1 MSATRTSVGAAAV
14 TARSG
19 TTGSTRAHSRPRFDA
34 HPLRI
39 ALLCPVWFP
48 VPPPSY
54 GGIEAVVAL
63 LAESLTHAGHD
74 VTVFASGDSRTHA
87 TLSWVYLEAPSDH
100 LGDPLIELRHVLS
113 CYERADEF
121 DVVSDHTG
129 PMAAALGQLSA
140 PPVVHTVHGPLDGEL
155 GEAYEQIARV
165 SPRVG
170 LISLSRNQRRPHPS
184 LPWLANC
191 PNAIDPSLFSWSR
204 TRGDYLAF
212 LGRMG
217 PDKGCH
223 HAIAAAQA
231 TGLPL
236 KIAAKCREPAE
247 RAYFAERIEP
257 HLGGTIEYVGELG
270 HIEKVALLRNAK
282 ATLFPIDWEEPF
294 GLVMIESL
302 ACGTPVVAI
311 RRGSVPEVVE
321 HGRTGIIVDDHD
333 QLPEAIAEVDRID
346 PAECRRAAE
355 ERFSPGVLVANYL
368 RAFRA
373 AIEAAVPSS
382 VAALIP
388 IGAEIEQPAAS
399 TAAGGDQRLRR
410 EARLASS
417 QPFPSQRRPARVAN
431 TVGSS

>member
-1 MSATRTSVGAAAV
+1 MTATRTRRGGAAV
-14 TARSG
+14 DARTVSP
-19 TTGSTRAHSRPRFDA
+19 GSTCAYGCPPREA

-48 VPPPSY
+48 VPPPRY

-63 LAESLTHAGHD
+63 LAEGLAHAGHD
-74 VTVFASGDSRTHA
+74 VTVFASGDSGTPA
-87 TLSWVYLEAPSDH
+87 KLSWIYPEAPSDR

-129 PMAAALGQLSA
+129 PFAAALGQLSA
-140 PPVVHTVHGPLDGEL
+140 APVVHTVHGPLDGEL

-165 SPRVG
+165 SPGVK
-170 LISLSRNQRRPHPS
+170 LVSLSRSQRRPHAG
-184 LPWLANC
+184 LPWVANC
-191 PNAIDPSLFSWSR
+191 PNAVDLSLFSWSR
-204 TRGDYLAF
+204 VRGDYLAF

-247 RAYFAERIEP
+247 RAYFAECVEP
-257 HLGGTIEYVGELG
+257 HLGGTIEYLGELG
-270 HIEKVALLRNAK
+270 HAAKVELLRNAR

-302 ACGTPVVAI
+302 ACGTPVVAV
-311 RRGSVPEVVE
+311 RRGSVPEVLE
-321 HGRTGIIVDDHD
+321 HGRTGIVVEDHD
-333 QLPEAIAEVDRID
+333 ELPAAIAEVDRIAR
-346 PAECRRAAE
+346 AECRRAAE
-355 ERFSPGVLVANYL
+355 ERFSPAVLVANYL
-368 RAFRA
+368 RALRA
-373 AIEAAVPSS
+373 AIELADGSASCNPAPTSAVS
-382 VAALIP
+382 
-388 IGAEIEQPAAS
+388 
-399 TAAGGDQRLRR
+399 AGH
-410 EARLASS
+410 A
-417 QPFPSQRRPARVAN
+417 
-431 TVGSS
+431 

>member
-1 MSATRTSVGAAAV
+1 MTATRTPRGGGAVDAQAA
-14 TARSG
+14 SP
-19 TTGSTRAHSRPRFDA
+19 GSTRAHRGPRREA

-39 ALLCPVWFP
+39 GLLCPVWFP
-48 VPPPSY
+48 VPPPRY

-63 LAESLTHAGHD
+63 LAEGLVQAGHD
-74 VTVFASGDSRTHA
+74 VTVFGSGDSRTHA
-87 TLSWVYLEAPSDH
+87 TLSWIYPEAPSDR

-129 PMAAALGQLSA
+129 PFAAALGQLSA
-140 PPVVHTVHGPLDGEL
+140 TPVVHTVHGPLDGEL
-155 GEAYEQIARV
+155 GEAYEQIGRV

-170 LISLSRNQRRPHPS
+170 LISLSRSQRRPHPS
-184 LPWLANC
+184 LPWVANC

-204 TRGDYLAF
+204 ARGDYLAF

-231 TGLPL
+231 SGLPL

-247 RAYFAERIEP
+247 RAYFAECVEP
-257 HLGGTIEYVGELG
+257 HLGARIEYVGELG
-270 HIEKVALLRNAK
+270 HDEKVAFLRDAR

-302 ACGTPVVAI
+302 ACGTPVVAV
-311 RRGSVPEVVE
+311 RRGSVPEVLD
-321 HGRTGIIVDDHD
+321 HGRTGIIVGSHD
-333 QLPEAIAEVDRID
+333 ELPEGIAMVDRID

-355 ERFSPGVLVANYL
+355 ERFSPGVLVAGYA

-373 AIEAAVPSS
+373 AIELADGSATRN
-382 VAALIP
+382 VAAF
-388 IGAEIEQPAAS
+388 
-399 TAAGGDQRLRR
+399 AGSAGH
-410 EARLASS
+410 A
-417 QPFPSQRRPARVAN
+417 
-431 TVGSS
+431 